1 MLTERVRTKS
11 LSTRVM
17 VSLVVLVAFLSAGY
31 SFALWRSVHFVE
43 SYLVSESMADDFAH
57 FSEDLALK
65 RRPVLDPGEM
75 LYGDAP
81 ELPDVPERFKH
92 LGEGYSEVID
102 KPAVYTFRGWFRD
115 GVLLYVR
122 DQEAFEEQEKLIWLQ
137 MGGTGILLLILSG
150 ILGLWF
156 ARRVILNP
164 VERLAHEVRRSAS
177 SQGYRPIAEKFMT
190 SDEIGM
196 LARICDS
203 ALKRLSDALE
213 REKAFTAD
221 VSHELR
227 TPLMVI
233 GTSAELLE
241 LSQLDERQRR
251 QVERIMNAQESMKN
265 LVELF
270 LQLARQ
276 SHLRDSMRAQAGA
289 SGVLDSTQS
298 DDAVSA
304 VIESCIAFWRET
316 AEKKGLVVNAVRTA
330 RCPGH
335 YSALALGTVVNNLLK
350 NAVTYTQSGTVT
362 VEETATGF
370 VVRDTG
376 SGIVPE
382 DRQRIFEAFE
392 QGTGVPAPRADI
404 AGQKKGQ
411 SAGQEKASGG
421 VGLGLNITS
430 RICRR
435 LGWRIRI
442 LDVEKGSAFEVTLTG
457 APVHERL
464 DVQEPQSR

>member
-1 MLTERVRTKS
+1 
-11 LSTRVM
+11 M
-17 VSLVVLVAFLSAGY
+17 VSLVVLVAFLAAGY
-31 SFALWRSVHFVE
+31 SFALWRSIHFVE
-43 SYLVSESMADDFAH
+43 TYLVSQTMVEDFAH
-57 FSEDLALK
+57 FVEDLAQG
-65 RRPVLDPGEM
+65 RTPVLDPGEV
-75 LYGDAP
+75 LYGDTP
-81 ELPDVPERFKH
+81 GLPSVPERFKDVSP
-92 LGEGYSEVID
+92 GYNEIGD
-102 KPAVYTFRGWFRD
+102 KPAVYAYRGQFQ
-115 GVLLYVR
+115 GGELLYVR
-122 DQEAFEEQEKLIWLQ
+122 DQEGFEEQENLIWLQ
-137 MGGTGILLLILSG
+137 MGGMGLLLLIASG

-156 ARRVILNP
+156 ARRVILTP
-164 VERLAHEVRRSAS
+164 VERLAREVRQAAS
-177 SQGYRPIAEKFMT
+177 SQGYRPIAEEFMT

-196 LARICDS
+196 LARICDKS
-203 ALKRLSDALE
+203 LKRLSDALE

-227 TPLMVI
+227 TPLTVI

-241 LSQLDERQRR
+241 LSRLDERQRR
-251 QVERIMNAQESMKN
+251 QVERIMNAQETMKN

-276 SHLRDSMRAQAGA
+276 GHLRDSMQDQT
-289 SGVLDSTQS
+289 GVLDATESA
-298 DDAVSA
+298 DAVSV

-316 AEKKGLVVNAVRTA
+316 AEKKGLLVKAVHTA

-335 YSALALGTVVNNLLK
+335 YSALVLGTVVNNLLR
-350 NAVTYTQSGTVT
+350 NAVTYTQSGSVM

-376 SGIVPE
+376 PGIVPE

-392 QGTGVPAPRADI
+392 QGTGVPAPRAGS
-404 AGQKKGQ
+404 AEQKKGQ
-411 SAGQEKASGG
+411 GKASGG

-457 APVHERL
+457 ASVHERL

>member
-1 MLTERVRTKS
+1 
-11 LSTRVM
+11 M
-17 VSLVVLVAFLSAGY
+17 VSLVVLVAFLAAGY
-31 SFALWRSVHFVE
+31 SFALWRSIHFVE
-43 SYLVSESMADDFAH
+43 TYLVSQTMVEDFAH
-57 FSEDLALK
+57 FVEDLAQG
-65 RRPVLDPGEM
+65 RTPVLDPGEV
-75 LYGDAP
+75 LYGDTP
-81 ELPDVPERFKH
+81 GLPSVPERFKDVSP
-92 LGEGYSEVID
+92 GYNEIGD
-102 KPAVYTFRGWFRD
+102 KPAVYAYRGQFQ
-115 GVLLYVR
+115 GGELLYVR
-122 DQEAFEEQEKLIWLQ
+122 DQEGFEEQENLIWLQ
-137 MGGTGILLLILSG
+137 MGGMGLLLLIASG

-156 ARRVILNP
+156 ARRVILTP
-164 VERLAHEVRRSAS
+164 VERLAREVRQAAS
-177 SQGYRPIAEKFMT
+177 SQGYRPIAEEFMT

-196 LARICDS
+196 LARICDKS
-203 ALKRLSDALE
+203 LKRLSDALE

-227 TPLMVI
+227 TPLTVI

-241 LSQLDERQRR
+241 LSRLDERQRR
-251 QVERIMNAQESMKN
+251 QVERIMNAQETMKN

-270 LQLARQ
+270 LQHARQ
-276 SHLRDSMRAQAGA
+276 SHLRDSMQDQT
-289 SGVLDSTQS
+289 GVLDATESA
-298 DDAVSA
+298 DAVSV

-316 AEKKGLVVNAVRTA
+316 AEKKGLLVKAVHTA

-335 YSALALGTVVNNLLK
+335 YSALVLGTVVNNLLR
-350 NAVTYTQSGTVT
+350 NAVTYTQSGSVM

-376 SGIVPE
+376 PGIVPE

-392 QGTGVPAPRADI
+392 QGTGVPAPRAGS

-411 SAGQEKASGG
+411 GKASGG

>member
-1 MLTERVRTKS
+1 MLTERVCSKS

-17 VSLVVLVAFLSAGY
+17 VSLVVLVAFLAAGY
-31 SFALWRSVHFVE
+31 SFALWRSIHFVE
-43 SYLVSESMADDFAH
+43 TYLVSQTMVEDFAH
-57 FSEDLALK
+57 FVEDLAQG
-65 RRPVLDPGEM
+65 RTPVLDPGEV
-75 LYGDAP
+75 LYGDTP
-81 ELPDVPERFKH
+81 GLPSVPERFKDVSP
-92 LGEGYSEVID
+92 GYNEIGD
-102 KPAVYTFRGWFRD
+102 KPAVYAYRGQFQ
-115 GVLLYVR
+115 GGELLYVR
-122 DQEAFEEQEKLIWLQ
+122 DQEGFEEQENLIWLQ
-137 MGGTGILLLILSG
+137 MGGMGLLLLIASG

-156 ARRVILNP
+156 ARRVILTP
-164 VERLAHEVRRSAS
+164 VERLAREVRQAAS
-177 SQGYRPIAEKFMT
+177 SQGYRPIAEEFMT

-196 LARICDS
+196 LARICDKS
-203 ALKRLSDALE
+203 LKRLSDALE

-227 TPLMVI
+227 TPLTVI

-241 LSQLDERQRR
+241 LSRLDERQRR
-251 QVERIMNAQESMKN
+251 QVERIMNAQETMKN

-276 SHLRDSMRAQAGA
+276 SHLRDSMQDQT
-289 SGVLDSTQS
+289 GVLDAAESA
-298 DDAVSA
+298 DAVSV

-316 AEKKGLVVNAVRTA
+316 AEKKGLLVKAVHTA

-335 YSALALGTVVNNLLK
+335 YSALVLGTVVNNLLR
-350 NAVTYTQSGTVT
+350 NAVTYTQSGSVM

-376 SGIVPE
+376 PGIVPE

-392 QGTGVPAPRADI
+392 QGTGVPAPRAGS
-404 AGQKKGQ
+404 AEQKKGQ
-411 SAGQEKASGG
+411 GKASGG

-457 APVHERL
+457 ASVHERL

>member
-1 MLTERVRTKS
+1 
-11 LSTRVM
+11 M
-17 VSLVVLVAFLSAGY
+17 VSLVVLVAFLAAGY
-31 SFALWRSVHFVE
+31 SFALWRSIHFVE
-43 SYLVSESMADDFAH
+43 TYLVSQTMVEDFAH
-57 FSEDLALK
+57 FVEDLAQG
-65 RRPVLDPGEM
+65 RTPVLDPGEV
-75 LYGDAP
+75 LYGDTP
-81 ELPDVPERFKH
+81 GLPSVPERFKDVSP
-92 LGEGYSEVID
+92 GYNEIGD
-102 KPAVYTFRGWFRD
+102 KPAVYAYRGQFQ
-115 GVLLYVR
+115 GGELLYVR
-122 DQEAFEEQEKLIWLQ
+122 DQEGFEEQENLIWLQ
-137 MGGTGILLLILSG
+137 MGGMGLLLLIASG

-156 ARRVILNP
+156 ARRVILTP
-164 VERLAHEVRRSAS
+164 VERLAREVRQAAS
-177 SQGYRPIAEKFMT
+177 SQGYRPIAEEFMT

-196 LARICDS
+196 LARICDKS
-203 ALKRLSDALE
+203 LKRLSDALE

-227 TPLMVI
+227 TPLTVI

-241 LSQLDERQRR
+241 LSRLDERQRR
-251 QVERIMNAQESMKN
+251 QVERIMNAQETMKN

-276 SHLRDSMRAQAGA
+276 SHLRDSMQDQT
-289 SGVLDSTQS
+289 GVLDATESA
-298 DDAVSA
+298 DAVSV

-316 AEKKGLVVNAVRTA
+316 AEKKGLLVKAVHTA

-335 YSALALGTVVNNLLK
+335 YSALVLGTVVNNLLR
-350 NAVTYTQSGTVT
+350 NAVTYTQSGSVM

-376 SGIVPE
+376 PGIVPE

-392 QGTGVPAPRADI
+392 QGTGVPAPRAGS
-404 AGQKKGQ
+404 AEQKKGQ
-411 SAGQEKASGG
+411 GKASGG

-442 LDVEKGSAFEVTLTG
+442 LDVEKGSAFEVTLSG
-457 APVHERL
+457 ASVHERL

>member
-1 MLTERVRTKS
+1 
-11 LSTRVM
+11 M
-17 VSLVVLVAFLSAGY
+17 VSLVVLVAFLAAGY
-31 SFALWRSVHFVE
+31 SFALWRSIHFVE
-43 SYLVSESMADDFAH
+43 TYLVSQTMVEDFAH
-57 FSEDLALK
+57 FVEDLAQG
-65 RRPVLDPGEM
+65 RTPVLDPGEV
-75 LYGDAP
+75 LYGDTP
-81 ELPDVPERFKH
+81 GLPSVPERFKDVSP
-92 LGEGYSEVID
+92 GYNEIGD
-102 KPAVYTFRGWFRD
+102 KPAVYAYRGQFQ
-115 GVLLYVR
+115 GGELLYVR
-122 DQEAFEEQEKLIWLQ
+122 DQEGFEEQENLIWLQ
-137 MGGTGILLLILSG
+137 MGGMGLLLLIASG

-156 ARRVILNP
+156 ARRVILTP
-164 VERLAHEVRRSAS
+164 VERLAREVRQAAS
-177 SQGYRPIAEKFMT
+177 SQGYRPIAEEFMT

-196 LARICDS
+196 LARICDKS
-203 ALKRLSDALE
+203 LKRLSDALE

-227 TPLMVI
+227 TPLTVI
-233 GTSAELLE
+233 GTSVELLE
-241 LSQLDERQRR
+241 LSRLDERQRR
-251 QVERIMNAQESMKN
+251 QVERIMNAQETMKN

-276 SHLRDSMRAQAGA
+276 SHLRDSMQDQT
-289 SGVLDSTQS
+289 GVLDATESA
-298 DDAVSA
+298 DAVSV

-316 AEKKGLVVNAVRTA
+316 AEKKGLLVKAVHTA

-335 YSALALGTVVNNLLK
+335 YSALVLGTVVNNLLR
-350 NAVTYTQSGTVT
+350 NAVTYTQSGSVM

-376 SGIVPE
+376 PGIVPE

-392 QGTGVPAPRADI
+392 QGTGVPAPRAGS
-404 AGQKKGQ
+404 AEQKKGQ
-411 SAGQEKASGG
+411 GKASGG

-457 APVHERL
+457 ASVHERL

>member
-1 MLTERVRTKS
+1 
-11 LSTRVM
+11 M
-17 VSLVVLVAFLSAGY
+17 VSLVVLVAFLAAGY
-31 SFALWRSVHFVE
+31 SFALWRSIHFVE
-43 SYLVSESMADDFAH
+43 TYLVSQTMVEDFAH
-57 FSEDLALK
+57 FVEDLAQG
-65 RRPVLDPGEM
+65 RTPVLDPGEV
-75 LYGDAP
+75 LYGDTP
-81 ELPDVPERFKH
+81 GLPSVPERFKDVSP
-92 LGEGYSEVID
+92 GYNEIGD
-102 KPAVYTFRGWFRD
+102 KPAVYAYHGQFQG
-115 GVLLYVR
+115 GELLYVR
-122 DQEAFEEQEKLIWLQ
+122 DQEGFEEQENLIWLQ
-137 MGGTGILLLILSG
+137 MGGMGLLLLIASG

-156 ARRVILNP
+156 ARRVILTP
-164 VERLAHEVRRSAS
+164 VERLAREVRQAAS
-177 SQGYRPIAEKFMT
+177 SQGYRPIAEEFMT

-196 LARICDS
+196 LARICDKS
-203 ALKRLSDALE
+203 LKRLSDALE

-227 TPLMVI
+227 TPLTVI

-241 LSQLDERQRR
+241 LSRLDERQRR
-251 QVERIMNAQESMKN
+251 QVERIMNAQETMKN

-276 SHLRDSMRAQAGA
+276 GHLRDPMQDQT
-289 SGVLDSTQS
+289 GVLDATESA
-298 DDAVSA
+298 DAVSV
-304 VIESCIAFWRET
+304 VIESCTAFWRET
-316 AEKKGLVVNAVRTA
+316 AEKKGLLVKAVHTA

-335 YSALALGTVVNNLLK
+335 YSALVLGTVVNNLLR
-350 NAVTYTQSGTVT
+350 NAVTYTQSGSVM

-376 SGIVPE
+376 PGIVPE

-392 QGTGVPAPRADI
+392 QGTGVPAPRAGS
-404 AGQKKGQ
+404 AEQKKGQ
-411 SAGQEKASGG
+411 GKASGG

-457 APVHERL
+457 ASVHERL

>member
-1 MLTERVRTKS
+1 
-11 LSTRVM
+11 M
-17 VSLVVLVAFLSAGY
+17 VSLVVLVAFLAAGY
-31 SFALWRSVHFVE
+31 SFALWRSIHFVE
-43 SYLVSESMADDFAH
+43 TYLVSQTMVEDFAH
-57 FSEDLALK
+57 FVEDLAQG
-65 RRPVLDPGEM
+65 RTPVLDPGEV
-75 LYGDAP
+75 LYGDTP
-81 ELPDVPERFKH
+81 GLPSVPERFKDVSP
-92 LGEGYSEVID
+92 GYNEIGD
-102 KPAVYTFRGWFRD
+102 KPAVYAYRGQFQ
-115 GVLLYVR
+115 GGELLYVR
-122 DQEAFEEQEKLIWLQ
+122 DQEGFEEQENLIWLQ
-137 MGGTGILLLILSG
+137 MGGMGLLLLIASG

-156 ARRVILNP
+156 ARRVILTP
-164 VERLAHEVRRSAS
+164 VERLAREVRQAAS
-177 SQGYRPIAEKFMT
+177 SQGYRPIAEEFMT

-196 LARICDS
+196 LARICDKS
-203 ALKRLSDALE
+203 LKRLSDALE

-227 TPLMVI
+227 TPLTVI

-241 LSQLDERQRR
+241 LSRLDERQRR
-251 QVERIMNAQESMKN
+251 QVERIMNAQETMKN

-276 SHLRDSMRAQAGA
+276 SHLRDSMQDQT
-289 SGVLDSTQS
+289 GVLDATESA
-298 DDAVSA
+298 DAVSV

-316 AEKKGLVVNAVRTA
+316 AEKKGLLVKAVHTA

-335 YSALALGTVVNNLLK
+335 YSALVLGTVVNNLLR
-350 NAVTYTQSGTVT
+350 NAVTYTQSGSVM

-376 SGIVPE
+376 PGIVPE

-392 QGTGVPAPRADI
+392 QGTGVPAPRAGS
-404 AGQKKGQ
+404 AEQKKGQ
-411 SAGQEKASGG
+411 GKASGG

-457 APVHERL
+457 ASVHERL

>member
-1 MLTERVRTKS
+1 
-11 LSTRVM
+11 M
-17 VSLVVLVAFLSAGY
+17 VSLVVLVAFLAAGY
-31 SFALWRSVHFVE
+31 SFALWRSIHFVE
-43 SYLVSESMADDFAH
+43 TYLVSQTMVEDFAH
-57 FSEDLALK
+57 FVEDLAQG
-65 RRPVLDPGEM
+65 RTPVLDPGEV
-75 LYGDAP
+75 LYGDTP
-81 ELPDVPERFKH
+81 GLPSVPERFKDVSP
-92 LGEGYSEVID
+92 GYNEIGD
-102 KPAVYTFRGWFRD
+102 KPAVYAYRGQFQ
-115 GVLLYVR
+115 GGELLYVR
-122 DQEAFEEQEKLIWLQ
+122 DQEGFEEQENLIWLQ
-137 MGGTGILLLILSG
+137 MGGMGLLLLIASG

-156 ARRVILNP
+156 ARRVILTP
-164 VERLAHEVRRSAS
+164 VERLAREVRQAAS
-177 SQGYRPIAEKFMT
+177 SQGYRPIAEEFMT

-196 LARICDS
+196 LARICDKS
-203 ALKRLSDALE
+203 LKRLSDALE

-227 TPLMVI
+227 TPLTVI

-241 LSQLDERQRR
+241 LSRLDERQRR
-251 QVERIMNAQESMKN
+251 QVERIMNAQETMKN

-276 SHLRDSMRAQAGA
+276 SHLRDSMQDQT
-289 SGVLDSTQS
+289 GVLDATESA
-298 DDAVSA
+298 DAVSV

-316 AEKKGLVVNAVRTA
+316 AEKKGLLVKAVHTT

-335 YSALALGTVVNNLLK
+335 YSALVLGTVVNNLLR
-350 NAVTYTQSGTVT
+350 NAVTYTQSGSVM

-376 SGIVPE
+376 PGIVPE

-392 QGTGVPAPRADI
+392 QGTGVPAPRAGS
-404 AGQKKGQ
+404 AEQKKGQ
-411 SAGQEKASGG
+411 GKASGG

-457 APVHERL
+457 ASVHERL
-464 DVQEPQSR
+464 DVQELQSR

>member
-1 MLTERVRTKS
+1 
-11 LSTRVM
+11 M
-17 VSLVVLVAFLSAGY
+17 VSLVVLVAFLAAGY
-31 SFALWRSVHFVE
+31 SFALWRSIHFVE
-43 SYLVSESMADDFAH
+43 TYLVSQTMVEDFAH
-57 FSEDLALK
+57 FVEDLAQG
-65 RRPVLDPGEM
+65 RTPVLDPGEV
-75 LYGDAP
+75 LYGDTP
-81 ELPDVPERFKH
+81 GLPSVPERFKDVSP
-92 LGEGYSEVID
+92 GYNEIGD
-102 KPAVYTFRGWFRD
+102 KPAVYAYRGQFQ
-115 GVLLYVR
+115 GGELLYVR
-122 DQEAFEEQEKLIWLQ
+122 DQEGFEEQENLIWLQ
-137 MGGTGILLLILSG
+137 MGGMGLLLLIASG

-156 ARRVILNP
+156 ARRVILTP
-164 VERLAHEVRRSAS
+164 VERLAREVRQAAS
-177 SQGYRPIAEKFMT
+177 SQGYRPIAEEFMT

-196 LARICDS
+196 LARICDKS
-203 ALKRLSDALE
+203 LKRLSDALE

-227 TPLMVI
+227 TPLTVI

-241 LSQLDERQRR
+241 LSRLDERQRR
-251 QVERIMNAQESMKN
+251 QVERIMNAQETMKN

-276 SHLRDSMRAQAGA
+276 SHLRDSMQDQT
-289 SGVLDSTQS
+289 GVLDATESA
-298 DDAVSA
+298 DAVSV

-316 AEKKGLVVNAVRTA
+316 AEKKGLLVKAVHTA
-330 RCPGH
+330 RCLGH
-335 YSALALGTVVNNLLK
+335 YSALVLGTVVNNLLR
-350 NAVTYTQSGTVT
+350 NAVTYTQSGSVM

-376 SGIVPE
+376 PGIVPE

-392 QGTGVPAPRADI
+392 QGTGVPAPRAGS
-404 AGQKKGQ
+404 AEQKKGQ
-411 SAGQEKASGG
+411 GKASGG

-457 APVHERL
+457 ASVHERL

>member
-1 MLTERVRTKS
+1 
-11 LSTRVM
+11 M
-17 VSLVVLVAFLSAGY
+17 VSLVVLVAFLAAGY
-31 SFALWRSVHFVE
+31 SFALWRSIHFVE
-43 SYLVSESMADDFAH
+43 TYLVSQTMVEDFAH
-57 FSEDLALK
+57 FVEDLAQG
-65 RRPVLDPGEM
+65 RTPVLDPGEV
-75 LYGDAP
+75 LYGDTP
-81 ELPDVPERFKH
+81 GLPSVPERFKDVSP
-92 LGEGYSEVID
+92 GYNEIGD
-102 KPAVYTFRGWFRD
+102 KPAVYAYRGQFQ
-115 GVLLYVR
+115 GGELLYVR
-122 DQEAFEEQEKLIWLQ
+122 DQEGFEEQENLIWLQ
-137 MGGTGILLLILSG
+137 MGGMGLLLLIASG

-156 ARRVILNP
+156 ARRVILTP
-164 VERLAHEVRRSAS
+164 VERLAREVRQAAS
-177 SQGYRPIAEKFMT
+177 SQGYRPIAEEFMT

-196 LARICDS
+196 LARICDKS
-203 ALKRLSDALE
+203 LKRLSDALE

-227 TPLMVI
+227 TPLTVI

-241 LSQLDERQRR
+241 LSRLDERQRR
-251 QVERIMNAQESMKN
+251 QVERIMNAQETMKN

-276 SHLRDSMRAQAGA
+276 SHLRDSMQDQT
-289 SGVLDSTQS
+289 GVLDATESA
-298 DDAVSA
+298 DAVSV

-316 AEKKGLVVNAVRTA
+316 AEKKGLLVKAVHTA

-335 YSALALGTVVNNLLK
+335 YSALVLGTVVNNLLR
-350 NAVTYTQSGTVT
+350 NAVTYTQSGSVM

-376 SGIVPE
+376 PGIVPE

-392 QGTGVPAPRADI
+392 QGTGVPAPRAGS

-411 SAGQEKASGG
+411 GKASGG

-442 LDVEKGSAFEVTLTG
+442 LNVEKGSAFEVTLTG

>member
-1 MLTERVRTKS
+1 MLTERVCSKS

-17 VSLVVLVAFLSAGY
+17 VSLVVLVAFLAAGY
-31 SFALWRSVHFVE
+31 SFALWRSIHFVE
-43 SYLVSESMADDFAH
+43 TYLVSQTMVEDFAH
-57 FSEDLALK
+57 FVEDLAQG
-65 RRPVLDPGEM
+65 RTPVLDPGEV
-75 LYGDAP
+75 LYGDTP
-81 ELPDVPERFKH
+81 GLPSVPERFKDVSP
-92 LGEGYSEVID
+92 GYNEIGD
-102 KPAVYTFRGWFRD
+102 KPAVYAYRGQFQ
-115 GVLLYVR
+115 GGELLYVR
-122 DQEAFEEQEKLIWLQ
+122 DQEGFEEQENLIWLQ
-137 MGGTGILLLILSG
+137 MGGMGLLLLIASG

-156 ARRVILNP
+156 ARRVILTP
-164 VERLAHEVRRSAS
+164 VERLAREVRQAAS
-177 SQGYRPIAEKFMT
+177 SQGYRPIAEEFMT

-196 LARICDS
+196 LARICDKS
-203 ALKRLSDALE
+203 LKRLSDALE

-227 TPLMVI
+227 TPLTVI

-241 LSQLDERQRR
+241 LSRLDERQRR
-251 QVERIMNAQESMKN
+251 QVERIMNAQETMKN

-270 LQLARQ
+270 LQHARQ
-276 SHLRDSMRAQAGA
+276 SHLRDSMQDQT
-289 SGVLDSTQS
+289 GVLDATESA
-298 DDAVSA
+298 DAVSV

-316 AEKKGLVVNAVRTA
+316 AEKKGLLVKAVHTA

-335 YSALALGTVVNNLLK
+335 YSALVLGTVVNNLLR
-350 NAVTYTQSGTVT
+350 NAVTYTQSGSVM

-376 SGIVPE
+376 PGIVPE

-392 QGTGVPAPRADI
+392 QGTGVPAPRAGS

-411 SAGQEKASGG
+411 GKASGG

>member
-1 MLTERVRTKS
+1 MLTERVCSKS

-17 VSLVVLVAFLSAGY
+17 VSLVVLVAFLAAGY
-31 SFALWRSVHFVE
+31 SFALWRSIHFVE
-43 SYLVSESMADDFAH
+43 TYLVSQTMVEDFAH
-57 FSEDLALK
+57 FVEDLAQG
-65 RRPVLDPGEM
+65 RTPVLDPGEV
-75 LYGDAP
+75 LYGDTP
-81 ELPDVPERFKH
+81 GLPSVPERFKDVSP
-92 LGEGYSEVID
+92 GYNEIGD
-102 KPAVYTFRGWFRD
+102 KPAVYAYRGQFQG

-122 DQEAFEEQEKLIWLQ
+122 DQEGFEEQENLIWLQ
-137 MGGTGILLLILSG
+137 MGGMGLLLLIASG

-156 ARRVILNP
+156 ARRVILTP
-164 VERLAHEVRRSAS
+164 VERLAREVRQAAS
-177 SQGYRPIAEKFMT
+177 SQGYRPIAEEFMT

-196 LARICDS
+196 LARICDKS
-203 ALKRLSDALE
+203 LKRLSDALE

-227 TPLMVI
+227 TPLTVI

-241 LSQLDERQRR
+241 LSRLDERQRR
-251 QVERIMNAQESMKN
+251 QVERIMNAQETMKN

-276 SHLRDSMRAQAGA
+276 SHLRDSMQDQT
-289 SGVLDSTQS
+289 GVLDATESA
-298 DDAVSA
+298 DAVSV

-316 AEKKGLVVNAVRTA
+316 AEKKGLLVKAVHTA

-335 YSALALGTVVNNLLK
+335 YSALVLGTVVNNLLR
-350 NAVTYTQSGTVT
+350 NAVTYTQSGSVM
-362 VEETATGF
+362 VEETTTGF

-376 SGIVPE
+376 PGIVPE

-392 QGTGVPAPRADI
+392 QGTGVPAPRAGS
-404 AGQKKGQ
+404 AEQKKGQ
-411 SAGQEKASGG
+411 GKASGG

-457 APVHERL
+457 ASVHERL

>member
-1 MLTERVRTKS
+1 MLTERVCSKS

-17 VSLVVLVAFLSAGY
+17 VSLVVLVAFLAAGY
-31 SFALWRSVHFVE
+31 SFALWRSIHFVE
-43 SYLVSESMADDFAH
+43 TYLVSQTMVEDFAH
-57 FSEDLALK
+57 FVEDLAQG
-65 RRPVLDPGEM
+65 RTPVLDPGEV
-75 LYGDAP
+75 LYGDTP
-81 ELPDVPERFKH
+81 GLPSVPERFKDVSP
-92 LGEGYSEVID
+92 GYNEIGD
-102 KPAVYTFRGWFRD
+102 KPAVYAYRGQFQ
-115 GVLLYVR
+115 GGELLYVR
-122 DQEAFEEQEKLIWLQ
+122 DQEGFEEQENLIWLQ
-137 MGGTGILLLILSG
+137 MGGMGLLLLIASG

-156 ARRVILNP
+156 ARRVILTP
-164 VERLAHEVRRSAS
+164 VERLAREVRQAAS
-177 SQGYRPIAEKFMT
+177 SQGYRPIAEEFMT

-196 LARICDS
+196 LARICDKS
-203 ALKRLSDALE
+203 LKRLSDALE

-227 TPLMVI
+227 TPLTVI

-241 LSQLDERQRR
+241 LSRLDERQRR
-251 QVERIMNAQESMKN
+251 QVERIMNAQETMKN

-276 SHLRDSMRAQAGA
+276 SHLRDSMQDQT
-289 SGVLDSTQS
+289 GVLDATESA
-298 DDAVSA
+298 DAVSV

-316 AEKKGLVVNAVRTA
+316 AEKKGLLVKAVHTA

-335 YSALALGTVVNNLLK
+335 YSALVLGTVVNNLLR
-350 NAVTYTQSGTVT
+350 NAVTYTQSGSVM

-376 SGIVPE
+376 PGIVPE

-392 QGTGVPAPRADI
+392 QGTGVPAPRAGS
-404 AGQKKGQ
+404 AEQKKGQ
-411 SAGQEKASGG
+411 GKASGG

>member
-1 MLTERVRTKS
+1 
-11 LSTRVM
+11 M
-17 VSLVVLVAFLSAGY
+17 VSLVVLVAFLAAGY
-31 SFALWRSVHFVE
+31 SFALWRSIHFVE
-43 SYLVSESMADDFAH
+43 TYLVSQTMVEDFAH
-57 FSEDLALK
+57 FVEDLAQG
-65 RRPVLDPGEM
+65 RTPVLDPGEV
-75 LYGDAP
+75 LYGDTP
-81 ELPDVPERFKH
+81 GLPSVPERFKDVSP
-92 LGEGYSEVID
+92 GYNEIGD
-102 KPAVYTFRGWFRD
+102 KPAVYAYRGQFQ
-115 GVLLYVR
+115 GGELLYVR
-122 DQEAFEEQEKLIWLQ
+122 DQEGFEEQENLIWLQ
-137 MGGTGILLLILSG
+137 MGGMGLLLLIASG

-156 ARRVILNP
+156 ARRVILTP
-164 VERLAHEVRRSAS
+164 VERLAREVRQAAS
-177 SQGYRPIAEKFMT
+177 SQGYRPIAEEFMT

-196 LARICDS
+196 LARICDKS
-203 ALKRLSDALE
+203 LKRLSDALE

-221 VSHELR
+221 VSHELQ
-227 TPLMVI
+227 TPLTVI

-241 LSQLDERQRR
+241 LSRLDERQRR
-251 QVERIMNAQESMKN
+251 QVERIMNAQETMKN

-276 SHLRDSMRAQAGA
+276 GHLRDSMQDQT
-289 SGVLDSTQS
+289 GVLDATESA
-298 DDAVSA
+298 DAVSV

-316 AEKKGLVVNAVRTA
+316 AEKKGLLVKAVHTA

-335 YSALALGTVVNNLLK
+335 YSALVLGTVVNNLLR
-350 NAVTYTQSGTVT
+350 NAVTYTQSGSVM

-376 SGIVPE
+376 PGIVPE

>member
-17 VSLVVLVAFLSAGY
+17 VSLVVLVAFLAAGY
-31 SFALWRSVHFVE
+31 SFALWRSIHFVE
-43 SYLVSESMADDFAH
+43 TYLVSQTMVEDFAH
-57 FSEDLALK
+57 FVEDLAQG
-65 RRPVLDPGEM
+65 RTPVLDPGEV
-75 LYGDAP
+75 LYGDTP
-81 ELPDVPERFKH
+81 GLPSVPERFKDVSP
-92 LGEGYSEVID
+92 GYNEIGD
-102 KPAVYTFRGWFRD
+102 KPAVYAYRGQFQ
-115 GVLLYVR
+115 GGELLYVR
-122 DQEAFEEQEKLIWLQ
+122 DQEGFEEQENLIWLQ
-137 MGGTGILLLILSG
+137 MGGMGLLLLIASG

-156 ARRVILNP
+156 ARRVILTP
-164 VERLAHEVRRSAS
+164 VERLAREVRQAAS
-177 SQGYRPIAEKFMT
+177 SQGYRPIAEEFMT

-196 LARICDS
+196 LARICDKS
-203 ALKRLSDALE
+203 LKRLSDALE

-227 TPLMVI
+227 TPLTVI

-241 LSQLDERQRR
+241 LSRLDERQRR
-251 QVERIMNAQESMKN
+251 QVERIMNAQETMKN

-276 SHLRDSMRAQAGA
+276 SHLRDSMQDQT
-289 SGVLDSTQS
+289 GVLDATESA
-298 DDAVSA
+298 DAVSV

-316 AEKKGLVVNAVRTA
+316 AEKKGLLVKAVHTA

-335 YSALALGTVVNNLLK
+335 YSALVLGTVVNNLLR
-350 NAVTYTQSGTVT
+350 NAVTYTQSGSVM

-376 SGIVPE
+376 PGIVPE

-392 QGTGVPAPRADI
+392 QGTGVPAPRAGS
-404 AGQKKGQ
+404 AEQKKGQ
-411 SAGQEKASGG
+411 GKASGG

-435 LGWRIRI
+435 LGWRIRL

>member
-1 MLTERVRTKS
+1 MLTERVCSKS

-17 VSLVVLVAFLSAGY
+17 VSLVVLVAFLAAGY
-31 SFALWRSVHFVE
+31 SFALWRSIHFVE
-43 SYLVSESMADDFAH
+43 TYLVSQTMVEDFAH
-57 FSEDLALK
+57 FVEDLAQG
-65 RRPVLDPGEM
+65 RTPVLDPGEV
-75 LYGDAP
+75 LYGDTP
-81 ELPDVPERFKH
+81 GLPSVPERFKDVSP
-92 LGEGYSEVID
+92 GYNEIGD
-102 KPAVYTFRGWFRD
+102 KPAVYAYRGQFQ
-115 GVLLYVR
+115 GGELLYVR
-122 DQEAFEEQEKLIWLQ
+122 DQEGFEEQENLIWLQ
-137 MGGTGILLLILSG
+137 MGGMGLLLLIASG

-156 ARRVILNP
+156 ARRVILTP
-164 VERLAHEVRRSAS
+164 VERLAREVRQAAS
-177 SQGYRPIAEKFMT
+177 SQGYRPIAEEFMT

-196 LARICDS
+196 LARICDKS
-203 ALKRLSDALE
+203 LKRLSDALE

-227 TPLMVI
+227 TPLTVI

-241 LSQLDERQRR
+241 LSRLDERQRR
-251 QVERIMNAQESMKN
+251 QVERIMNAQETMKN

-276 SHLRDSMRAQAGA
+276 GHLRDSMQDQT
-289 SGVLDSTQS
+289 GVLDATESA
-298 DDAVSA
+298 DAVSV

-316 AEKKGLVVNAVRTA
+316 AEKKGLLVKAVHTA

-335 YSALALGTVVNNLLK
+335 YSALVLGTVVNNLLR
-350 NAVTYTQSGTVT
+350 NAVTYTQSGSVM

-376 SGIVPE
+376 PGIVPE

-392 QGTGVPAPRADI
+392 QGTGVPAPRAGS
-404 AGQKKGQ
+404 AEQKKGQ
-411 SAGQEKASGG
+411 GKASGG

-457 APVHERL
+457 ASVHERL

>member
-1 MLTERVRTKS
+1 
-11 LSTRVM
+11 
-17 VSLVVLVAFLSAGY
+17 
-31 SFALWRSVHFVE
+31 
-43 SYLVSESMADDFAH
+43 
-57 FSEDLALK
+57 
-65 RRPVLDPGEM
+65 
-75 LYGDAP
+75 
-81 ELPDVPERFKH
+81 
-92 LGEGYSEVID
+92 
-102 KPAVYTFRGWFRD
+102 
-115 GVLLYVR
+115 
-122 DQEAFEEQEKLIWLQ
+122 
-137 MGGTGILLLILSG
+137 
-150 ILGLWF
+150 
-156 ARRVILNP
+156 
-164 VERLAHEVRRSAS
+164 
-177 SQGYRPIAEKFMT
+177 
-190 SDEIGM
+190 
-196 LARICDS
+196 
-203 ALKRLSDALE
+203 
-213 REKAFTAD
+213 
-221 VSHELR
+221 
-227 TPLMVI
+227 
-233 GTSAELLE
+233 
-241 LSQLDERQRR
+241 
-251 QVERIMNAQESMKN
+251 
-265 LVELF
+265 
-270 LQLARQ
+270 
-276 SHLRDSMRAQAGA
+276 MRAQAGA

-457 APVHERL
+457 RPRARAA
-464 DVQEPQSR
+464 

>member
-1 MLTERVRTKS
+1 
-11 LSTRVM
+11 M
-17 VSLVVLVAFLSAGY
+17 VSLVVLVAFLAAGY
-31 SFALWRSVHFVE
+31 SFALWRSIHFVE
-43 SYLVSESMADDFAH
+43 TYLVSQTMVEDFAH
-57 FSEDLALK
+57 FVEDLAQG
-65 RRPVLDPGEM
+65 RTPVLDPGEV
-75 LYGDAP
+75 LYGDTP
-81 ELPDVPERFKH
+81 GLPSVPERFKDVSP
-92 LGEGYSEVID
+92 GYNEIGD
-102 KPAVYTFRGWFRD
+102 KPAVYAYRGQFQ
-115 GVLLYVR
+115 GGELLYVR
-122 DQEAFEEQEKLIWLQ
+122 DQEGFEEQENLIWLQ
-137 MGGTGILLLILSG
+137 MGGMGLLLLIASG

-156 ARRVILNP
+156 ARRVILTP
-164 VERLAHEVRRSAS
+164 VERLAREVRQAAS
-177 SQGYRPIAEKFMT
+177 SQGYRPIAEEFMT

-196 LARICDS
+196 LARICDKS
-203 ALKRLSDALE
+203 LKRLSDALE

-227 TPLMVI
+227 TPLTVI

-241 LSQLDERQRR
+241 LSRLDERQRR
-251 QVERIMNAQESMKN
+251 QVERIMNAQETMKN

-276 SHLRDSMRAQAGA
+276 SHLRDSMQDQT
-289 SGVLDSTQS
+289 GVLDATESA
-298 DDAVSA
+298 DAVSV

-316 AEKKGLVVNAVRTA
+316 AEKKGLLVKAVHTT

-335 YSALALGTVVNNLLK
+335 YSALVLGTVVNNLLK

-376 SGIVPE
+376 PGIVPE

-392 QGTGVPAPRADI
+392 QGTGVPAPRAGS
-404 AGQKKGQ
+404 AEQKKGQ
-411 SAGQEKASGG
+411 GKASGG

-457 APVHERL
+457 ASVHERL

>member
-1 MLTERVRTKS
+1 
-11 LSTRVM
+11 M
-17 VSLVVLVAFLSAGY
+17 VSLVVLVAFLAAGY
-31 SFALWRSVHFVE
+31 SFALWRSIHFVE
-43 SYLVSESMADDFAH
+43 TYLVSQTMVEDFAH
-57 FSEDLALK
+57 FVEDLAQG
-65 RRPVLDPGEM
+65 RTPVLDPGEV
-75 LYGDAP
+75 LYGDTP
-81 ELPDVPERFKH
+81 GLPSVPERFKDVSP
-92 LGEGYSEVID
+92 GYNEIGD
-102 KPAVYTFRGWFRD
+102 KPAVYAYRGQFQ
-115 GVLLYVR
+115 GGELLYVR

-164 VERLAHEVRRSAS
+164 VERLTHEVRRSAS

>member
-1 MLTERVRTKS
+1 
-11 LSTRVM
+11 M
-17 VSLVVLVAFLSAGY
+17 VSLVVLVAFLAAGY
-31 SFALWRSVHFVE
+31 SFALWRSIHFVE
-43 SYLVSESMADDFAH
+43 TYLVSQTMVEDFAH
-57 FSEDLALK
+57 FVEDLAQG
-65 RRPVLDPGEM
+65 RTPVLDPGEV
-75 LYGDAP
+75 LYGDTP
-81 ELPDVPERFKH
+81 GLPSVPERFKDVSP
-92 LGEGYSEVID
+92 GYNEIGD
-102 KPAVYTFRGWFRD
+102 KPAVYAYRGQFQ
-115 GVLLYVR
+115 GGELLYVR
-122 DQEAFEEQEKLIWLQ
+122 DQEGFEEQENLIWLQ
-137 MGGTGILLLILSG
+137 MGGMGLLLLIASG

-156 ARRVILNP
+156 ARRVILTP
-164 VERLAHEVRRSAS
+164 VERLAREVRQAAS
-177 SQGYRPIAEKFMT
+177 SQGYRPIAEEFMT

-196 LARICDS
+196 LARICDKS
-203 ALKRLSDALE
+203 LKRLSDALE

-227 TPLMVI
+227 TPLTVI

-241 LSQLDERQRR
+241 LSRLDERQRR
-251 QVERIMNAQESMKN
+251 QVERIMNAQETMKN

-276 SHLRDSMRAQAGA
+276 SHLRDSMQDQT
-289 SGVLDSTQS
+289 GVLDATESA
-298 DDAVSA
+298 DAVSV

-316 AEKKGLVVNAVRTA
+316 AEKKGLLVKAVHTT

-335 YSALALGTVVNNLLK
+335 YSALVLGTVVNNLLR
-350 NAVTYTQSGTVT
+350 NAVTYTQSGSVM

-376 SGIVPE
+376 PGIVPE

-392 QGTGVPAPRADI
+392 QGTGVPAPRAGS
-404 AGQKKGQ
+404 AEQKKGQ
-411 SAGQEKASGG
+411 GKASGG

-457 APVHERL
+457 ASVHERL

>member
-1 MLTERVRTKS
+1 
-11 LSTRVM
+11 M
-17 VSLVVLVAFLSAGY
+17 VSLVVLVAFLAAGY
-31 SFALWRSVHFVE
+31 SFALWRSIHFVE
-43 SYLVSESMADDFAH
+43 TYLVSQTMVEDFAH
-57 FSEDLALK
+57 FVEDLAQG
-65 RRPVLDPGEM
+65 RTPVLDPGEV
-75 LYGDAP
+75 LYGDTP
-81 ELPDVPERFKH
+81 GLPSVPERFKDVSP
-92 LGEGYSEVID
+92 GYNEIGD
-102 KPAVYTFRGWFRD
+102 KPAVYAYRGQFQ
-115 GVLLYVR
+115 GGELLYVR
-122 DQEAFEEQEKLIWLQ
+122 DQEGFEEQENLIWLQ
-137 MGGTGILLLILSG
+137 MGGMGLLLLIASG

-156 ARRVILNP
+156 ARRVILTP
-164 VERLAHEVRRSAS
+164 VERLAREVRQAAS
-177 SQGYRPIAEKFMT
+177 SQGYRPIAEEFMT

-196 LARICDS
+196 LARICDKS
-203 ALKRLSDALE
+203 LKRLSDALE

-227 TPLMVI
+227 TPLTVI

-241 LSQLDERQRR
+241 LSRLDERQRR
-251 QVERIMNAQESMKN
+251 QVERIMNAQETMKN

-276 SHLRDSMRAQAGA
+276 SHLRDSMQDQT
-289 SGVLDSTQS
+289 GVLDATESA
-298 DDAVSA
+298 DAVSV

-316 AEKKGLVVNAVRTA
+316 AEKKGLLVKAVHTA

-335 YSALALGTVVNNLLK
+335 YSALVLGTVVNNLLR
-350 NAVTYTQSGTVT
+350 NAVTYTQSGSVM

-376 SGIVPE
+376 PGIVPE

-392 QGTGVPAPRADI
+392 QGTGVPAPRAGS

-411 SAGQEKASGG
+411 GKASGG

>member
-1 MLTERVRTKS
+1 MLTERVCSKS

-17 VSLVVLVAFLSAGY
+17 VSLVVLVAFLAAGY
-31 SFALWRSVHFVE
+31 SFALWRSIHFVE
-43 SYLVSESMADDFAH
+43 TYLVSQTMVEDFAH
-57 FSEDLALK
+57 FVEDLAQG
-65 RRPVLDPGEM
+65 RTPVLDPGEV
-75 LYGDAP
+75 LYGDTP
-81 ELPDVPERFKH
+81 GLPSVPERFKDVSP
-92 LGEGYSEVID
+92 GYNEIGD
-102 KPAVYTFRGWFRD
+102 KPAVYAYRGQFQ
-115 GVLLYVR
+115 GGELLYVR
-122 DQEAFEEQEKLIWLQ
+122 DQEGFEEQENLIWLQ
-137 MGGTGILLLILSG
+137 MGGMGLLLLIASG

-156 ARRVILNP
+156 ARRVILTP
-164 VERLAHEVRRSAS
+164 VERLAREVRQAAS
-177 SQGYRPIAEKFMT
+177 SQGYRPIAEEFMT

-196 LARICDS
+196 LARICDKS
-203 ALKRLSDALE
+203 LKRLSDALE

-227 TPLMVI
+227 TPLTVI

-241 LSQLDERQRR
+241 LSRLDERQRR
-251 QVERIMNAQESMKN
+251 QVERIMNAQETMKN

-276 SHLRDSMRAQAGA
+276 SHLRDSMQDQT
-289 SGVLDSTQS
+289 GVLDATESA
-298 DDAVSA
+298 DAVSV

-316 AEKKGLVVNAVRTA
+316 AEKKGLLVKAVHTA

-335 YSALALGTVVNNLLK
+335 YSALVLGTVVNNLLR
-350 NAVTYTQSGTVT
+350 NAVTYTQSGSVM

-376 SGIVPE
+376 PGIVPE

-392 QGTGVPAPRADI
+392 QGTGVPAPRAGS
-404 AGQKKGQ
+404 AEQKKGQ
-411 SAGQEKASGG
+411 GKASGG

-442 LDVEKGSAFEVTLTG
+442 LDVEKGSAFEVTLSG
-457 APVHERL
+457 ASVHERL

>member
-1 MLTERVRTKS
+1 
-11 LSTRVM
+11 M
-17 VSLVVLVAFLSAGY
+17 VSLVVLVAFLAAGY
-31 SFALWRSVHFVE
+31 SFALWRSIHFVE
-43 SYLVSESMADDFAH
+43 TYLVSQTMVEDFAH
-57 FSEDLALK
+57 FVEDLAQG
-65 RRPVLDPGEM
+65 RTPVLDPGEV
-75 LYGDAP
+75 LYGDTP
-81 ELPDVPERFKH
+81 GLPSVPERFKDVSP
-92 LGEGYSEVID
+92 GYNEIGD
-102 KPAVYTFRGWFRD
+102 KPAVYAYRGQFQ
-115 GVLLYVR
+115 GGELLYVR
-122 DQEAFEEQEKLIWLQ
+122 DQEGFEEQENLIWLQ
-137 MGGTGILLLILSG
+137 MGGMGLLLLIASG

-156 ARRVILNP
+156 ARRVILTP
-164 VERLAHEVRRSAS
+164 VERLAREVRQAAS
-177 SQGYRPIAEKFMT
+177 SQGYRPIAEEFMT

-196 LARICDS
+196 LARICDKS
-203 ALKRLSDALE
+203 LKRLSDALE

-227 TPLMVI
+227 TPLTVI

-241 LSQLDERQRR
+241 LSRLDERQHR
-251 QVERIMNAQESMKN
+251 QVERIMNAQETMKN

-276 SHLRDSMRAQAGA
+276 SHLRDSMQDQT
-289 SGVLDSTQS
+289 GVLDATESA
-298 DDAVSA
+298 DAVSV

-316 AEKKGLVVNAVRTA
+316 AEKKGLLVKAVHTT

-335 YSALALGTVVNNLLK
+335 YSALVLGTVVNNLLR
-350 NAVTYTQSGTVT
+350 NAVTYTQSGSVM

-376 SGIVPE
+376 PGIVPE

-392 QGTGVPAPRADI
+392 QGTGVPAPRAGS
-404 AGQKKGQ
+404 AEQKKGQ
-411 SAGQEKASGG
+411 GKASGG

-457 APVHERL
+457 ASVHERL

>member
-1 MLTERVRTKS
+1 
-11 LSTRVM
+11 M
-17 VSLVVLVAFLSAGY
+17 VSLVVLVAFLAAGY
-31 SFALWRSVHFVE
+31 SFALWRSIHFVE
-43 SYLVSESMADDFAH
+43 TYLVSQTMVEDFAH
-57 FSEDLALK
+57 FVEDLAQG
-65 RRPVLDPGEM
+65 RTPVLDPGEV
-75 LYGDAP
+75 LYGDTP
-81 ELPDVPERFKH
+81 GLPSVPERFKDVSP
-92 LGEGYSEVID
+92 GYNEIGD
-102 KPAVYTFRGWFRD
+102 KPAVYAYRGQFQ
-115 GVLLYVR
+115 GGELLYVR
-122 DQEAFEEQEKLIWLQ
+122 DQEGFEEQENLIWLQ
-137 MGGTGILLLILSG
+137 MGGMGLLLLIASG

-156 ARRVILNP
+156 ARRVILTP
-164 VERLAHEVRRSAS
+164 VERLAREVRQAAS
-177 SQGYRPIAEKFMT
+177 SQGYRPIAEEFMT

-196 LARICDS
+196 LARICDKS
-203 ALKRLSDALE
+203 LKRLSDALE

-227 TPLMVI
+227 TPLTVI

-241 LSQLDERQRR
+241 LSRLDERQRR
-251 QVERIMNAQESMKN
+251 QVERIMNAQETMKN

-276 SHLRDSMRAQAGA
+276 SHLRDSMQDQT
-289 SGVLDSTQS
+289 GVLDAAESA
-298 DDAVSA
+298 DAVSV

-316 AEKKGLVVNAVRTA
+316 AEKKGLLVKAVHTA

-335 YSALALGTVVNNLLK
+335 YSALVLGTVVNNLLR
-350 NAVTYTQSGTVT
+350 NAVTYTQSGSVM

-376 SGIVPE
+376 PGIVPE

-392 QGTGVPAPRADI
+392 QGTGVPAPRAGS
-404 AGQKKGQ
+404 AEQKKGQ
-411 SAGQEKASGG
+411 GKASGG

-457 APVHERL
+457 ASVHERL

>member
-1 MLTERVRTKS
+1 
-11 LSTRVM
+11 M
-17 VSLVVLVAFLSAGY
+17 VSLVVLVAFLAAGY
-31 SFALWRSVHFVE
+31 SFALWRSIHFVE
-43 SYLVSESMADDFAH
+43 TYLVSQTMVEDFAH
-57 FSEDLALK
+57 FVEDLAQG
-65 RRPVLDPGEM
+65 RTPVLDPGEV
-75 LYGDAP
+75 LYGDTP
-81 ELPDVPERFKH
+81 GLPSVPERFKDVSP
-92 LGEGYSEVID
+92 GYNEIGD
-102 KPAVYTFRGWFRD
+102 KPAVYAYRGQFQ
-115 GVLLYVR
+115 GGELLYVR
-122 DQEAFEEQEKLIWLQ
+122 DQEGFEEQENLIWLQ
-137 MGGTGILLLILSG
+137 MGGMGLLLLIASG

-156 ARRVILNP
+156 ARRVILTP
-164 VERLAHEVRRSAS
+164 VERLAREVRQAAS
-177 SQGYRPIAEKFMT
+177 SQGYRPIAEEFMT

-196 LARICDS
+196 LARICDKS
-203 ALKRLSDALE
+203 LKRLSDALE

-227 TPLMVI
+227 TPLTVI

-241 LSQLDERQRR
+241 LSRLDERQRR
-251 QVERIMNAQESMKN
+251 QVERIMNAQETMKN

-276 SHLRDSMRAQAGA
+276 SHLRDSMQDQT
-289 SGVLDSTQS
+289 GVLDATESA
-298 DDAVSA
+298 DAVSV

-316 AEKKGLVVNAVRTA
+316 AEKKGLLVKAVHTA

-335 YSALALGTVVNNLLK
+335 YSALVLGTVVNNLLR
-350 NAVTYTQSGTVT
+350 NAVTYTQSGSVM

-376 SGIVPE
+376 PGIVPE

-392 QGTGVPAPRADI
+392 QGTGVPAPRAGS
-404 AGQKKGQ
+404 AEQKKGQ
-411 SAGQEKASGG
+411 GKASGG

>member
-1 MLTERVRTKS
+1 
-11 LSTRVM
+11 M
-17 VSLVVLVAFLSAGY
+17 VSLVVLVAFLAAGY
-31 SFALWRSVHFVE
+31 SFALWRSIHFVE
-43 SYLVSESMADDFAH
+43 TYLVSQTMVEDFAH
-57 FSEDLALK
+57 FVEDLAQG
-65 RRPVLDPGEM
+65 RTPVLDPGEE
-75 LYGDAP
+75 LYGDTP
-81 ELPDVPERFKH
+81 GLPSVPERFKDVSP
-92 LGEGYSEVID
+92 GYNEIGD
-102 KPAVYTFRGWFRD
+102 KPAVYAYRGQFQ
-115 GVLLYVR
+115 GGELLYVR
-122 DQEAFEEQEKLIWLQ
+122 DQEGFEEQENLIWLQ
-137 MGGTGILLLILSG
+137 MGGMGLLLLIASG

-156 ARRVILNP
+156 ARRVILTP
-164 VERLAHEVRRSAS
+164 VERLAREVRQAAS
-177 SQGYRPIAEKFMT
+177 SQGYRPIAEEFMT

-196 LARICDS
+196 LARICDKS
-203 ALKRLSDALE
+203 LKRLSDALE

-227 TPLMVI
+227 TPLTVI

-241 LSQLDERQRR
+241 LSRLDERQRR
-251 QVERIMNAQESMKN
+251 QVERIMNAQETMKN

-276 SHLRDSMRAQAGA
+276 GHLRDSMQDQT
-289 SGVLDSTQS
+289 GVLDATESA
-298 DDAVSA
+298 DAVSV

-316 AEKKGLVVNAVRTA
+316 AEKKGLLVKAVHTA

-335 YSALALGTVVNNLLK
+335 YSALVLGTVVNNLLR
-350 NAVTYTQSGTVT
+350 NAVTYTQSGSVM

-376 SGIVPE
+376 PGIVPE

-392 QGTGVPAPRADI
+392 QGTGVPAPRAGS
-404 AGQKKGQ
+404 AEQKKGQ
-411 SAGQEKASGG
+411 GKASGG

>member
-1 MLTERVRTKS
+1 MLTERVCSKS

-17 VSLVVLVAFLSAGY
+17 VSLVVLVAFLAAGY
-31 SFALWRSVHFVE
+31 SFALWRSIHFVE
-43 SYLVSESMADDFAH
+43 TYLVSQTMVEDFAH
-57 FSEDLALK
+57 FVEDLAQG
-65 RRPVLDPGEM
+65 RTPVLDPGEV
-75 LYGDAP
+75 LYGDTP
-81 ELPDVPERFKH
+81 GLPSVPERFKDVSP
-92 LGEGYSEVID
+92 GYNEIGD
-102 KPAVYTFRGWFRD
+102 KPAVYAYRGQFQ
-115 GVLLYVR
+115 GGELLYVR
-122 DQEAFEEQEKLIWLQ
+122 DQEGFEEQENLIWLQ
-137 MGGTGILLLILSG
+137 MGGMGLLLLIASG

-156 ARRVILNP
+156 ARRVILTP
-164 VERLAHEVRRSAS
+164 VERLAREVRQAAS
-177 SQGYRPIAEKFMT
+177 SQGYRPIAEEFMT

-196 LARICDS
+196 LARICDKS
-203 ALKRLSDALE
+203 LKRLSDALE

-227 TPLMVI
+227 TPLTVI

-241 LSQLDERQRR
+241 LSRLDERQRR
-251 QVERIMNAQESMKN
+251 QVERIMNAQETMKN

-276 SHLRDSMRAQAGA
+276 SHLRDSMQDQT
-289 SGVLDSTQS
+289 GVLDATESA
-298 DDAVSA
+298 DAVSV

-316 AEKKGLVVNAVRTA
+316 AEKKGLLVKAVHTA

-335 YSALALGTVVNNLLK
+335 YSALVLGTVVNNLLR
-350 NAVTYTQSGTVT
+350 NAVTYTQSGSVM

-376 SGIVPE
+376 PGIVPE

-392 QGTGVPAPRADI
+392 QGTGVPAPRAGS
-404 AGQKKGQ
+404 AEQKKGQ
-411 SAGQEKASGG
+411 GKASGG

-457 APVHERL
+457 ASVHERL

>member
-1 MLTERVRTKS
+1 
-11 LSTRVM
+11 M
-17 VSLVVLVAFLSAGY
+17 VSLVVLVAFLAAGY
-31 SFALWRSVHFVE
+31 SFALWRSIHFVE
-43 SYLVSESMADDFAH
+43 TYLVSQTMVEDFAH
-57 FSEDLALK
+57 FVEDLAQG
-65 RRPVLDPGEM
+65 RTPVLDPGEV
-75 LYGDAP
+75 LYGDTP
-81 ELPDVPERFKH
+81 GLPSVPERFKDVSP
-92 LGEGYSEVID
+92 GYNEIGD
-102 KPAVYTFRGWFRD
+102 KPAVYAYRGQFQ
-115 GVLLYVR
+115 GGELLYVR
-122 DQEAFEEQEKLIWLQ
+122 DQEGFEEQENLIWLQ
-137 MGGTGILLLILSG
+137 MGGMGLLLLIASG

-156 ARRVILNP
+156 ARRVILTP
-164 VERLAHEVRRSAS
+164 VERLAREVRQAAS
-177 SQGYRPIAEKFMT
+177 SQGYRPIAEEFMT

-196 LARICDS
+196 LARICDKS
-203 ALKRLSDALE
+203 LKRLSDALE

-227 TPLMVI
+227 TPLTVI

-241 LSQLDERQRR
+241 LSRLDERQRR
-251 QVERIMNAQESMKN
+251 QVERIMNAQETMKN

-276 SHLRDSMRAQAGA
+276 GHLRDSMQDQT
-289 SGVLDSTQS
+289 GVLDATESA
-298 DDAVSA
+298 DAVSV

-316 AEKKGLVVNAVRTA
+316 AEKKGLLVKAVHTA

-335 YSALALGTVVNNLLK
+335 YSALVLGTVVNNLLR
-350 NAVTYTQSGTVT
+350 NAVTYTQSGSVM

-376 SGIVPE
+376 PGIVPE

-392 QGTGVPAPRADI
+392 QGTGVPAPRAGS
-404 AGQKKGQ
+404 AEQKKGQ
-411 SAGQEKASGG
+411 GKASGG